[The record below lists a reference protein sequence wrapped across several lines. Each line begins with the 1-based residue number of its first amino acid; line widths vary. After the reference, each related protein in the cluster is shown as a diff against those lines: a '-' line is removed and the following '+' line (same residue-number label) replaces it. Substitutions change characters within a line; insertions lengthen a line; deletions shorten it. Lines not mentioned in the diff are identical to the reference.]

1 MHFFSFVFFFFR
13 PLLHNLKSKKM
24 KLKLFY
30 VCLLVLFVANIFVS
44 SSAQPEEP
52 VDALLLE
59 NVEALADGEHGSI
72 IHCLGVGTLDCPF
85 NQMKVKMIDEEYLR
99 NL

>member
-13 PLLHNLKSKKM
+13 PLPHNLKSKKM